1 MCLLPEKENPP
12 PVELADIFNLHGDAY
27 CQAHTLTPEQYKVLN
42 AIRNC
47 RTNVLGGHVE
57 QCDHCSAI
65 HCSYNSCRNRHC
77 PKCQAF
83 KAAQWL
89 EAKQA
94 ELLPVPYFH
103 VVFTLPHELNNLVLY
118 NKRLLYNMLFESTWE
133 TLNKLGNDPKRLNGE
148 MGMMAILHTWGQT
161 ISQHNHLHCI
171 VPGGALQ
178 STGEWKSS
186 GESYLFPIKVM
197 SKLFRGLFISKL
209 RDQQKKLKLPDK
221 LTEVLK
227 GNDFDTL
234 LDVLME
240 KEWIVYAKPPFAS
253 PEALLNYLGRYTHKM
268 AISNYRIL
276 AYDAETVT
284 FRWRDYADNNK
295 EKVMVLQA
303 DEFIR
308 RFLSHVVPEC
318 FVRIRS
324 FGFLSNACKA
334 KKIAAIQKQLNYQRT
349 NPVEKKDVMT
359 LMRELTGEDVTLC
372 PSCKQGKLHSI
383 STIPS
388 TLSTRSRGFDTS

>member
-1 MCLLPEKENPP
+1 MCLLPKKGSSPL
-12 PVELADIFNLHGDAY
+12 VELADIFNLHGDTY
-27 CQAHTLTPEQYKVLN
+27 CKTHTLTPEQHKVLN

-47 RTNVLGGHVE
+47 RTSVLGGHVE

-89 EAKQA
+89 EARQA

-118 NKRLLYNMLFESTWE
+118 NKRLLYNLLFESSWE
-133 TLNKLGNDPKRLNGE
+133 TLQTLGKDPKRLSGE
-148 MGMMAILHTWGQT
+148 MGMHAILHTWGQT
-161 ISQHNHLHCI
+161 MSQHNHVHCI

-186 GESYLFPIKVM
+186 GETYLFPIKVM
-197 SKLFRGLFISKL
+197 SKLFRGLFVRKL
-209 RDQQKKLKLPDK
+209 REQQKKLKLPDK
-221 LTEVLK
+221 LTELLD

-234 LDVLME
+234 LDVLMK
-240 KEWIVYAKPPFAS
+240 KEWVVYAKPPFAN
-253 PEALLNYLGRYTHKM
+253 PEALLNYLGRYTHKI

-276 AYDAETVT
+276 ACDKEAVT
-284 FRWRDYADNNK
+284 FKWRDYADDNK
-295 EKVMVLQA
+295 EKVMILKA

-308 RFLSHVVPEC
+308 RFLSHVVPEG
-318 FVRIRS
+318 FMRIRS
-324 FGFLSNACKA
+324 FGFLANACKA
-334 KKIAAIQKQLNYQRT
+334 KKIEVIQARLNHQQT
-349 NPVEKKDVMT
+349 SPEKKDVMT
-359 LMRELTGEDVTLC
+359 LMRELTGEDITLC

-383 STIPS
+383 SKVPS
-388 TLSTRSRGFDTS
+388 TLSRKVDTS